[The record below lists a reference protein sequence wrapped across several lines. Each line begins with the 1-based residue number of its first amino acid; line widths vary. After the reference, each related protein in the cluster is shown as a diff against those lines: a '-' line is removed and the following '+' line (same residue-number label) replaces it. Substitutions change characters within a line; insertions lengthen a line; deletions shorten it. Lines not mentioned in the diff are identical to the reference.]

1 MSLYNRDKRA
11 EEILGS
17 KGRIRVLEVLTES
30 GELNISEVSR
40 RTGLNYTSV
49 ERHLMKLKNMGLLN
63 EKRYGKIR
71 IFEVTFRSFHVGFEK
86 SAIFGWGQLVIVPS
100 DHKYRGLDGTEP
112 FHDIKIVAGPKISG
126 SHFRAAFGTG
136 NNSLP

>member
-1 MSLYNRDKRA
+1 MV

-17 KGRIRVLEVLTES
+17 RGRIRVLQVLTMS

-49 ERHLMKLKNMGLLN
+49 QRHLMKLKELGLLK

-71 IFEVTFRSFHVGFEK
+71 IFEIQFRSLGIVFENGRPVNVQ
-86 SAIFGWGQLVIVPS
+86 IQGQSPQS
-100 DHKYRGLDGTEP
+100 
-112 FHDIKIVAGPKISG
+112 IS
-126 SHFRAAFGTG
+126 STA
-136 NNSLP
+136 S

>member
-1 MSLYNRDKRA
+1 MMRRKEERMV

-17 KGRIRVLEVLTES
+17 RGRIRVLQVLTES

-49 ERHLMKLKNMGLLN
+49 ERHLMKLKELGLLK

-71 IFEVTFRSFHVGFEK
+71 IFQVEFRSLGIVFENGRPVNVQIQGK
-86 SAIFGWGQLVIVPS
+86 SS
-100 DHKYRGLDGTEP
+100 
-112 FHDIKIVAGPKISG
+112 
-126 SHFRAAFGTG
+126 
-136 NNSLP
+136 

>member
-1 MSLYNRDKRA
+1 LRKENDNGI

-17 KGRIRVLEVLTES
+17 KGRVRVLQVLSES

-49 ERHLMKLKNMGLLN
+49 ERHLVKLQKLGLLK

-71 IFEVTFRSFHVGFEK
+71 IFQTLFRSIIIRFDKGRPTSLE
-86 SAIFGWGQLVIVPS
+86 I
-100 DHKYRGLDGTEP
+100 
-112 FHDIKIVAGPKISG
+112 IK
-126 SHFRAAFGTG
+126 
-136 NNSLP
+136 

>member
-1 MSLYNRDKRA
+1 MSRVKPDRRA

-17 KGRIRVLEVLTES
+17 KGRIRVLKVLSES

-49 ERHLMKLKNMGLLN
+49 ERHLMKLKKMDLLN

-71 IFEVTFRSFHVGFEK
+71 IFEINFRRLLITFEQGKPVS
-86 SAIFGWGQLVIVPS
+86 IDI
-100 DHKYRGLDGTEP
+100 LD
-112 FHDIKIVAGPKISG
+112 
-126 SHFRAAFGTG
+126 
-136 NNSLP
+136 

>member
-1 MSLYNRDKRA
+1 MSRVKTERRA

-17 KGRIRVLEVLTES
+17 KGRIRVLKVLSES

-49 ERHLMKLKNMGLLN
+49 ERHLMKLKKMDLLK

-71 IFEVTFRSFHVGFEK
+71 IFEINFRCLSITFEQGRPVSIEV
-86 SAIFGWGQLVIVPS
+86 
-100 DHKYRGLDGTEP
+100 LD
-112 FHDIKIVAGPKISG
+112 
-126 SHFRAAFGTG
+126 
-136 NNSLP
+136 

>member
-1 MSLYNRDKRA
+1 MV

-17 KGRIRVLEVLTES
+17 RGRIRVLQVLTMS

-49 ERHLMKLKNMGLLN
+49 ERHLMKLKELGLLK

-71 IFEVTFRSFHVGFEK
+71 IFQIEFRSLNIVFENGRPVNVQIHGA
-86 SAIFGWGQLVIVPS
+86 SS
-100 DHKYRGLDGTEP
+100 
-112 FHDIKIVAGPKISG
+112 
-126 SHFRAAFGTG
+126 
-136 NNSLP
+136 

>member
-1 MSLYNRDKRA
+1 LPLSRVKPDRRA

-17 KGRIRVLEVLTES
+17 KGRIRVLKVLSES

-49 ERHLMKLKNMGLLN
+49 ERHLMKLKKMDLLN

-71 IFEVTFRSFHVGFEK
+71 IFEINFRRLSITFEQGK
-86 SAIFGWGQLVIVPS
+86 SVNIDI
-100 DHKYRGLDGTEP
+100 LD
-112 FHDIKIVAGPKISG
+112 
-126 SHFRAAFGTG
+126 
-136 NNSLP
+136 

>member
-1 MSLYNRDKRA
+1 MSLYNRDRRA

-30 GELNISEVSR
+30 GELNISEISR

-49 ERHLMKLKNMGLLN
+49 ERHLTKLEKLGLLK

-71 IFEVTFRSFHVGFEK
+71 IFEAVFKSFTVSF
-86 SAIFGWGQLVIVPS
+86 
-100 DHKYRGLDGTEP
+100 DRGRP
-112 FHDIKIVAGPKISG
+112 IRIDIENRTDKVQ
-126 SHFRAAFGTG
+126 
-136 NNSLP
+136 

>member
-1 MSLYNRDKRA
+1 MRKDNGI

-17 KGRIRVLEVLTES
+17 KGRVRVLKVLSES

-49 ERHLMKLKNMGLLN
+49 ERHLVKLQKLGLLK

-71 IFEVTFRSFHVGFEK
+71 IFQTLFRS
-86 SAIFGWGQLVIVPS
+86 VIIRFDKGRPTN
-100 DHKYRGLDGTEP
+100 LEI
-112 FHDIKIVAGPKISG
+112 IK
-126 SHFRAAFGTG
+126 
-136 NNSLP
+136 

>member
-1 MSLYNRDKRA
+1 MSLYNRDRRA

-17 KGRIRVLEVLTES
+17 KGRVRVLEVLTES

-49 ERHLMKLKNMGLLN
+49 ERPLMKLKTMGLLN

-71 IFEVTFRSFHVGFEK
+71 IFEVTFRSFTVHFDRGRPV
-86 SAIFGWGQLVIVPS
+86 QL
-100 DHKYRGLDGTEP
+100 
-112 FHDIKIVAGPKISG
+112 DIK
-126 SHFRAAFGTG
+126 
-136 NNSLP
+136 

>member
-1 MSLYNRDKRA
+1 MSLYKKDRRA

-30 GELNISEVSR
+30 GELNISEISR

-49 ERHLMKLKNMGLLN
+49 DRHLTKLEKLGLLK

-71 IFEVTFRSFHVGFEK
+71 IFEVVFRSFNVKFE
-86 SAIFGWGQLVIVPS
+86 
-100 DHKYRGLDGTEP
+100 RGRP
-112 FHDIKIVAGPKISG
+112 IKVEIEK
-126 SHFRAAFGTG
+126 
-136 NNSLP
+136 

>member
-49 ERHLMKLKNMGLLN
+49 ERHLMKLKDLGLLK

-71 IFEVTFRSFHVGFEK
+71 IFEVTFRSFTASFEK
-86 SAIFGWGQLVIVPS
+86 GRPVSIQIV
-100 DHKYRGLDGTEP
+100 
-112 FHDIKIVAGPKISG
+112 
-126 SHFRAAFGTG
+126 
-136 NNSLP
+136 

>member
-1 MSLYNRDKRA
+1 LRRIKADKSI

-17 KGRIRVLEVLTES
+17 KGRVRVLNVLTES

-49 ERHLMKLKNMGLLN
+49 NRHLKKLKNMGLLY

-71 IFEVTFRSFHVGFEK
+71 IFETAFRNLSISF
-86 SAIFGWGQLVIVPS
+86 
-100 DHKYRGLDGTEP
+100 EP
-112 FHDIKIVAGPKISG
+112 GKPATLKI
-126 SHFRAAFGTG
+126 
-136 NNSLP
+136 LE

>member
-1 MSLYNRDKRA
+1 MSLYKKDRRA

-30 GELNISEVSR
+30 GELNISEISR

-49 ERHLMKLKNMGLLN
+49 DRHLTKLEKLGLLK

-71 IFEVTFRSFHVGFEK
+71 IFEVVFRSFNVKFE
-86 SAIFGWGQLVIVPS
+86 
-100 DHKYRGLDGTEP
+100 RGRP
-112 FHDIKIVAGPKISG
+112 IKLEIEK
-126 SHFRAAFGTG
+126 
-136 NNSLP
+136 